1 MSDKPLLSI
10 IVPVYNSEKYLARC
24 LDSILAQTFKDFE
37 CIIVDDDSADQ
48 SRAICDEYA
57 RRDGR
62 IQVLH
67 KKNEGVSAARNNGI
81 QAACGAYIAF
91 VDSDDTIHPEMYE
104 RMYAAITTGKNDFV
118 CCGYSHKG
126 KNYSLPNNYFNGS
139 QAEIVYT
146 LEKAGLFGTI
156 WNKLYKSGIIRDNHI
171 QFARGYS
178 FGEDFLFNLNYFL
191 FIESGF
197 FIGDILYC
205 YHEND
210 TSISKKRPN
219 FEQSLFRF
227 NNTSR
232 TICALKESGKT
243 CFKNRILAKDFTY
256 AIFLIRNMYIPLS
269 MNRPE
274 RIELL
279 LKIKS
284 FYKKNNAAHGF
295 IGAQYVIFY
304 RAFVFFPLAV
314 FDLAISIL
322 FKTIY
327 KIRGYN

>member
-1 MSDKPLLSI
+1 VSDKSLLSI
-10 IVPVYNSEKYLARC
+10 IVPVYNAEKYLAKC

-37 CIIVDDDSADQ
+37 CILVDDGSVDQ
-48 SRAICDEYA
+48 SPAICDEYA
-57 RRDGR
+57 GRDKR

-67 KKNEGVSAARNNGI
+67 KKNEGASAARNDGI
-81 QAACGAYIAF
+81 QAASGAYIGF
-91 VDSDDTIHPEMYE
+91 VDSDDAVHPEMYE
-104 RMYAAITTGKNDFV
+104 RMYTAIIAEKNDFV

-126 KNYSLPNNYFNGS
+126 TTYALPNNYLNSS

-146 LEKAGLFGTI
+146 LEKADLFGTI

-171 QFARGYS
+171 QFAQGYS
-178 FGEDFLFNLNYFL
+178 FGEDFLFNLHYFL
-191 FIESGF
+191 FIESGSL
-197 FIGDILYC
+197 IEDILYC
-205 YHEND
+205 YREND
-210 TSISKKRPN
+210 TSISKRRPN
-219 FEQSLFRF
+219 FEHSLFRF

-232 TICALKESGKT
+232 AICALQENDRT
-243 CFKNRILAKDFTY
+243 CFRNRILAKDFTY
-256 AIFLIRNMYIPLS
+256 TIFLIRNMYVPIS

-274 RIELL
+274 RIALL

-284 FYKKNNAAHGF
+284 FYRENPAIRDF
-295 IGAQYVIFY
+295 IGLQYVMFY
-304 RAFVFFPLAV
+304 RVFVVLPLAL